1 MIETE
6 KGIKF
11 EVALFEGTE
20 RKTTQDVEA
29 GDLIAIESDDAY
41 GFFETENVNEHIRVP
56 ELYLS
61 DLQSEKKMKFAG
73 MRRWH
78 YLPTLLASHELSYMT
93 MRRFSYEKS

>member
-11 EVALFEGTE
+11 DVALFEDTQ
-20 RKTTQDVEA
+20 RMTTQDVES
-29 GDLIAIESDDAY
+29 GDLIAIEGSNEYD
-41 GFFETENVNEHIRVP
+41 FFEIENVNEHVRVP

-61 DLQSEKKMKFAG
+61 DLRSEKKMKFAG

-78 YLPTLLASHELSYMT
+78 YLPTLLASHELSYIQ
-93 MRRFSYEKS
+93 

>member
-11 EVALFEGTE
+11 EVTLFEGTE
-20 RKTTQDVEA
+20 RKTTQDVET
-29 GDLIAIESDDAY
+29 GDLIAIENS
-41 GFFETENVNEHIRVP
+41 GGHNFFEIENVNEHIRVP

-61 DLQSEKKMKFAG
+61 DLRSEKKMKFAG

-78 YLPTLLASHELSYMT
+78 YLPTLLARHELSYI
-93 MRRFSYEKS
+93 R

>member
-1 MIETE
+1 MIETQ

-11 EVALFEGTE
+11 EVALFEDTE
-20 RKTTQDVEA
+20 RMTTQDVEA
-29 GDLIAIESDDAY
+29 GDLIAIENSERYD
-41 GFFETENVNEHIRVP
+41 FFEIENVNEHVRVP

-78 YLPTLLASHELSYMT
+78 YLPTLLASHELSYI
-93 MRRFSYEKS
+93 R